1 MRNVELLQFTCED
14 HEKIDLIMRELQK
27 LRVDDGIKDTLIFVE
42 HPEIVTIGPKARKEN
57 ILPPKDYPKRNVDR
71 GGGLTW
77 HGPGQLVIYPI
88 FKWDLDD
95 EVSTKIIITKLEEWI
110 ISAFKEL
117 NIYGVRDDRMR
128 GVWVKGHKVAS
139 IGLSFLKW
147 VSRHGVSIN
156 YNTPKGRVELLE
168 GCGLE
173 AGTTSSLSAK
183 SHFITRTELEKSLL
197 NSINSLGRILEST
210 PRSR

>member
-1 MRNVELLQFTCED
+1 MRKIEIFNFSCEEHD
-14 HEKIDLIMRELQK
+14 KIDLMMKDLQK
-27 LRVDDGIKDTLIFVE
+27 KRIDQEIKDTLIFVE

-57 ILPPKDYPKRNVDR
+57 KLPPDDYARKNVDR

-77 HGPGQLVIYPI
+77 HGPGQLIVYPI

-95 EVSTKIIITKLEEWI
+95 EINTKKIITKLEEWI
-110 ISAFKEL
+110 ISAFNNLKI
-117 NIYGVRDDRMR
+117 NGYRDERMR
-128 GVWVKGHKVAS
+128 GVWVEGSKIAS

-147 VSRHGVSIN
+147 VSRHGLSIN

-173 AGTTSSLSAK
+173 SGITSSLNAK
-183 SHFITRTELEKSLL
+183 NYKITRAELEKSLL
-197 NSINSLGRILEST
+197 KSINILGREI
-210 PRSR
+210 